1 MPLPMVHLSI
11 AVRLSAEEGL
21 FPSADFLLGNISPD
35 AIHMRP
41 GANKQDKERVHLIGS
56 GDSPRELLRAFQARF
71 GKAAL
76 QPGGFA
82 AGYATHLLTDLLW
95 RQAVIDP
102 FREQLLPGLP
112 DKEVRSL
119 YYHDTDQ
126 IDREL
131 YGRVPWRLQA
141 WDGLK
146 AARAADFPPFLSA
159 EEIRAWRERT
169 LLWFEVHG
177 SDPNVDP
184 VHISLQ
190 REETFISQAA
200 KEIGAILPLQ
210 S

>member
-1 MPLPMVHLSI
+1 
-11 AVRLSAEEGL
+11 
-21 FPSADFLLGNISPD
+21 
-35 AIHMRP
+35 
-41 GANKQDKERVHLIGS
+41 
-56 GDSPRELLRAFQARF
+56 
-71 GKAAL
+71 
-76 QPGGFA
+76 
-82 AGYATHLLTDLLW
+82 
-95 RQAVIDP
+95 VIDP

-159 EEIRAWRERT
+159 EEIRAWRSALCSGSRSTAAIQT
-169 LLWFEVHG
+169 LTRFIFPCSG
-177 SDPNVDP
+177 
-184 VHISLQ
+184 
-190 REETFISQAA
+190 EETFISQAA